1 MKTPFAALARLH
13 DWQVREHQRL
23 LSALRQQQQALQAA
37 LEALAAEV
45 AAEQRFAATRPLE
58 ASVSLAAYARAAA
71 ARRAELEQRLAE
83 LEKAD
88 EQQQDV
94 LRAAYGELKRA
105 EILDQRAQAD
115 AARKRTDEAAK
126 ELDDLSTAR
135 RGTRD
140 AAA

>member
-13 DWQVREHQRL
+13 DWQVREQQRL
-23 LSALRQQQQALQAA
+23 LSTLRQQQQALQSA
-37 LEALAAEV
+37 LKALATEV
-45 AAEQRFAATRPLE
+45 AAEQRFAALQPLE

-94 LRAAYGELKRA
+94 LRAAYAELKRA
-105 EILDQRAQAD
+105 EILNERAQAD
-115 AARKRTDEAAK
+115 AARKRADEAAK

-135 RGTRD
+135 RGPRD